1 MAKRK
6 DSGADRI
13 LDTRD
18 HDSVAD
24 QIFDTRDATVLDS
37 IDRML
42 NRGVLAD
49 GDVTLGLA
57 GVDLIYLR
65 LTALLCAAERVFPP
79 TPVPRRRAAR
89 RRHLRR
95 PKGPASRTL
104 KIDR

>member
-1 MAKRK
+1 MRKR
-6 DSGADRI
+6 DDRAVDQI
-13 LDTRD
+13 LDTREG
-18 HDSVAD
+18 
-24 QIFDTRDATVLDS
+24 TVLDA

-79 TPVPRRRAAR
+79 TQIPRRSATRS
-89 RRHLRR
+89 RHLRR
-95 PKGPASRTL
+95 PKGR
-104 KIDR
+104 